1 MFEFIETNVTNNTLV
16 ITINREKVYNALNTK
31 SKMEIIKA
39 IKSAAKDD
47 AVRSIVLT
55 AKGKAFCSGQDL
67 NDRTVNDPGKRVDIG
82 KTIEEEW
89 NPLVLAIRNSEKLV
103 IGAIN
108 GVAAGAGLSVAL
120 ACDIKVAAP
129 GTRFIC
135 GFTQIGL
142 APDAGLSSTLVK
154 SLGYSKAL
162 EFSLMGKPLLAEEL
176 EKFNLINHIAPSPL
190 EKAMEIASSINALA
204 PLAVKMVKKNLK
216 AAIDQDFDKVLE
228 QEKYSQRFL
237 GFSDDYQ
244 EGVRAFLEKRQPQFK
259 GQ

>member
-1 MFEFIETNVTNNTLV
+1 MFEFIETNIANNTLV

-47 AVRSIVLT
+47 TVRSIVLT

-142 APDAGLSSTLVK
+142 APDAGLSSALVRN
-154 SLGYSKAL
+154 LGYSKAL
-162 EFSLMGKPLLAEEL
+162 EFSLMGKPLLAEDL
-176 EKFNLINHIAPSPL
+176 EKFNLITFKPEFNNFISTSTDSVAGPIVATIFVLFFNFFFSRRLNLHR
-190 EKAMEIASSINALA
+190 
-204 PLAVKMVKKNLK
+204 KNLSYFRIK
-216 AAIDQDFDKVLE
+216 
-228 QEKYSQRFL
+228 
-237 GFSDDYQ
+237 SDC
-244 EGVRAFLEKRQPQFK
+244 
-259 GQ
+259 

>member
-1 MFEFIETNVTNNTLV
+1 MYEFIETEIINSTQV
-16 ITINREKVYNALNTK
+16 ITINRERVYNALNTQ

-39 IKSAAKDD
+39 IKFANKDES
-47 AVRSIVLT
+47 VRSIVLT

-67 NDRTVNDPGKRVDIG
+67 NDRAVNDPGKRVDIG

-89 NPLVLAIRNSEKLV
+89 NPLILAIRNSEKLV

-120 ACDIKVAAP
+120 ACDIKITAP
-129 GTRFIC
+129 GVRFIC

-154 SLGYSKAL
+154 GLGYSKAL

-176 EKFNLINHIAPSPL
+176 KDCNLINHVDPSPL
-190 EKAMEIASSINALA
+190 EKAMEIAGQINALA

-216 AAIDQDFDKVLE
+216 AAVDQEFDKVLE
-228 QEKYSQRFL
+228 IEKFTQRFL